1 MLNRRCVICL
11 LNKTVSKSKTGFQ
24 RRNTDSGREVMSHPA
39 WGAWIEILSAGVPG
53 VNRNEFYK
61 AAAVGMTPSVVFIV
75 SEADYQEERLIRF
88 DGKLYRVI
96 RSYPLSNRKIE
107 LVCQGE
113 APNDD

>member
-24 RRNTDSGREVMSHPA
+24 QRSMDAGRDIVA
-39 WGAWIEILSAGVPG
+39 QQGGVK
-53 VNRNEFYK
+53 RNEFYK
-61 AAAVGMTPSVVFIV
+61 ATAVGMTPSAVFIV

-96 RSYPLSNRKIE
+96 RSYPLPNRKIE

>member
-24 RRNTDSGREVMSHPA
+24 QRNTDEGREVIA
-39 WGAWIEILSAGVPG
+39 QQGGVS
-53 VNRNEFYK
+53 RNEFYK
-61 AAAVGMTPSVVFIV
+61 AAAVGMTPSVVFVV
-75 SEADYQEERLIRF
+75 SEADYQGERLIRF

-96 RSYPLSNRKIE
+96 RSYPLPNRKIE

>member
-1 MLNRRCVICL
+1 METVRQKGAAPVLNRRCVICL

-24 RRNTDSGREVMSHPA
+24 RRNTDRGREVIA
-39 WGAWIEILSAGVPG
+39 QQGG

-96 RSYPLSNRKIE
+96 RSYPLPNRKIE

>member
-1 MLNRRCVICL
+1 METVRQKGAAPVLNRRCVICL

-24 RRNTDSGREVMSHPA
+24 RRNTDSGREVIA
-39 WGAWIEILSAGVPG
+39 QQGG

-75 SEADYQEERLIRF
+75 SESDYQEERLIRF

-96 RSYPLSNRKIE
+96 RSYPLPNRKIE

>member
-24 RRNTDSGREVMSHPA
+24 RRNTDSGREVIA
-39 WGAWIEILSAGVPG
+39 QQGG
-53 VNRNEFYK
+53 VNRSEFYK

-75 SEADYQEERLIRF
+75 SESDYQEERLIRF

-96 RSYPLSNRKIE
+96 RSYPLQNRKIE

>member
-24 RRNTDSGREVMSHPA
+24 RRNTASGREVIAQP
-39 WGAWIEILSAGVPG
+39 GG